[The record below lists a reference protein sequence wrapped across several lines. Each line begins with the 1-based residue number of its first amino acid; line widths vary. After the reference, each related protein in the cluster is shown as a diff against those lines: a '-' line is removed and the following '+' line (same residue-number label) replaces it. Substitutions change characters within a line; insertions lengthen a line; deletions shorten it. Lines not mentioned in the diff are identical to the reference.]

1 MGREQYYSTTSINIL
16 NTLNGCERAL
26 LASLVCRDLKVTDST
41 LVFLTHLL
49 SLSFQWLH
57 LIPNISKG
65 TKGPWKNIKW
75 GKKKS
80 ILFSLFLSRKV
91 TKKGKLGLLK
101 KLWSCC
107 IPSDFWSFPEL
118 YHELSH
124 KRERKNS
131 LPHYPVLI
139 ILVWLISYSTWL
151 HYKNWL
157 RKQISESLHL
167 VLAKAIWSL
176 EVIRQGNNARNN
188 VETAED

>member
-75 GKKKS
+75 GKKNPFFSHCFWAERSQKRENWVCWRNS
-80 ILFSLFLSRKV
+80 GLAAFPLISGASQNCSMSWVTREKERTLCPTILCWLSWFGWFLTLHGFIIK
-91 TKKGKLGLLK
+91 TDLGNR
-101 KLWSCC
+101 S
-107 IPSDFWSFPEL
+107 
-118 YHELSH
+118 LSH
-124 KRERKNS
+124 C
-131 LPHYPVLI
+131 I
-139 ILVWLISYSTWL
+139 
-151 HYKNWL
+151 
-157 RKQISESLHL
+157 
-167 VLAKAIWSL
+167 
-176 EVIRQGNNARNN
+176 
-188 VETAED
+188 